1 MTSADIA
8 LIKACREADF
18 ETMKQAVENGADV
31 NVESPEDD
39 NYTPIMLLLESYLGE
54 ENPDSPGKVDHIL
67 AIMQYLLNHGADIN
81 HVAIQKTVF
90 RDNKGNLTGEISEE
104 GWSAV
109 FDCGLYTL

>member
-90 RDNKGNLTGEISEE
+90 RDNKGNLT
-104 GWSAV
+104 
-109 FDCGLYTL
+109 